1 MDMLEIINYS
11 VRKEDDFVEI
21 LEAKFEQELE
31 EIVQE
36 KSISVQIKI
45 EYFGKELDVL
55 SLKDYD
61 F

>member
-11 VRKEDDFVEI
+11 VRKGDDFVEI
-21 LEAKFEQELE
+21 LEAKFQEELE

-36 KSISVQIKI
+36 KSISVQVKI
-45 EYFGKELDVL
+45 EYFGKEIDVL